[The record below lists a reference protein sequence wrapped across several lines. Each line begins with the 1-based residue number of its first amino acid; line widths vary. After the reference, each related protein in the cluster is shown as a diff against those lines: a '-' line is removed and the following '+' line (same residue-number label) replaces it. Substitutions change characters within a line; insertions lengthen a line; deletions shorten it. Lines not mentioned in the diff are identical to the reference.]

1 MWNDR
6 VDMMSLVQECLL
18 SKHPSKM
25 GLITDTLIAKGYH
38 RCDKDERKKMD
49 AVDKKADEIAVMRL
63 RSRMLHEVWDHF
75 VEAAN
80 KEPENSFARSHYF
93 DVAMQVSEIAGEYA
107 ALRVRT
113 EAKYGGSE

>member
-1 MWNDR
+1 MWDDR

-38 RCDKDERKKMD
+38 RCGEDERKKMD
-49 AVDKKADEIAVMRL
+49 AVDKKADELAVMRL
-63 RSRMLHEVWDHF
+63 RSRSLHEVWDHF

-80 KEPENSFARSHYF
+80 KERQDSPEHSHYL
-93 DVAMQVSEIAGEYA
+93 DVALLVSEVAAEYT
-107 ALRVRT
+107 ALRVRV
-113 EAKYGGSE
+113 EAKHRVSE